1 MIYRVNVHNFHSEF
15 VDQYLLDQHGKTNLI
30 THGTGKNPLF
40 GIKLFF
46 WGGVVWWKII
56 TGLLPGFI
64 VQVLYKHHKL
74 DKVPHPWSV

>member
-46 WGGVVWWKII
+46 WGGCLVENYHWLAAGFYCA
-56 TGLLPGFI
+56 GL
-64 VQVLYKHHKL
+64 VQTPQVG
-74 DKVPHPWSV
+74 